1 MIKIGKDLKGKEL
14 GVGLSQLKNKK
25 YRARFVATN
34 GQRRELCFEKL
45 AEAKKWLAQ
54 AKYEDQ
60 HSQLKASSRMTVN
73 TWFEFWIEE
82 IKGNTVRRNTKRNY
96 SERYMHNIK
105 DELGDM
111 IISEVKPMHCQ
122 RVLNLMDEEYKGS
135 TMEQCRITMYNIFAD
150 ALENK
155 IILTNPVTKSV
166 KCPKK
171 VESKI
176 RFLTKEEHIK
186 FLEVAKNSSNYYQY
200 ALILQTGL
208 RAGELTGL
216 KWSDIDF
223 EKRTLSVNRSMEFRY
238 SEQKFLTGEPKS
250 KSGYRTIPLTQE
262 AYDILKAKEH
272 ERSLEK
278 VRDIRFKDIVFINRK
293 GTPTKNSA
301 YDSTLYKLAKKA
313 GIEKLSMHSL
323 RHTFATRAIE
333 AGMRPKTLQ
342 KLLGHSNIGITMNLY
357 VHVSEDEKEKEMQK
371 LEKAFMVM

>member
-371 LEKAFMVM
+371 LEKAFMVV

>member
-301 YDSTLYKLAKKA
+301 YDSTLYKLAKQA

-371 LEKAFMVM
+371 LEKAFMVV

>member
-122 RVLNLMDEEYKGS
+122 RVLNLMEEEYKGS

-262 AYDILKAKEH
+262 AYNILKAKEQ

-371 LEKAFMVM
+371 LEKAFMVV

>member
-122 RVLNLMDEEYKGS
+122 RVLNLMEEEYKGS

-155 IILTNPVTKSV
+155 IIATNPVTRSV

-186 FLEVAKNSSNYYQY
+186 FLEAAKNSSNYYQY

-371 LEKAFMVM
+371 LEKAFIVV